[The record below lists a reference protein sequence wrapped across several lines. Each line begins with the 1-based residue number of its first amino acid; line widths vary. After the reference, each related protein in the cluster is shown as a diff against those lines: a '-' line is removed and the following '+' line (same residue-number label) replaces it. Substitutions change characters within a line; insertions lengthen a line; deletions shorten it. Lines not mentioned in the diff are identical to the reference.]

1 MTSLDRPVSSAA
13 AAQQMLTQLDHRMPR
28 HSLPRDFYTSPEF
41 FALDMAAIFERRW
54 MFAGLACEVA
64 EPGQFVTV
72 EIGSTSV
79 LICRGRDR
87 VIRAFFNTCR
97 HRGSI
102 IADAPC
108 GNRGLFVCPYHQW
121 AYDLTGRLIRAPNLD
136 EGVDRDQLGLR
147 PVHVRDIA
155 GLLYICL
162 APVAPDIEAFAA
174 ALAPAATPHD
184 LANAKVVHSITLH
197 EQANWK
203 LVMENAREC
212 DHCQSGHPELMKT
225 LLLFDFADPWSDPVI
240 ADFWTRCEAS
250 GLQSVTKDGP
260 GFRVGRLPFQAGNLS
275 ITMDGQP
282 AVQRRLGDWPAQDIG
297 SLRFTLYPSMFG
309 HIHAD
314 YAVMIQMLPRSATE
328 TLVTCK
334 WIVHADAVEG
344 RDYDRDRLVE
354 VWRETNDQ
362 DLTFVERNQRGV
374 NSIGYR
380 PGPYAPSSEHGV
392 WTFVDWYCL
401 TMQDHLRPPAQP
413 GRVMT
418 A

>member
-1 MTSLDRPVSSAA
+1 MATMTSLDRTASPAPA
-13 AAQQMLTQLDHRMPR
+13 GQQMLALLDHRAPR
-28 HSLPRDFYTSPEF
+28 HSLPRDFYTSPEV

-54 MFAGLACEVA
+54 LFAGLACEIA
-64 EPGQFVTV
+64 EPGQFVTL
-72 EIGSTSV
+72 EIGPSSI
-79 LICRGRDR
+79 LICRGRDGT
-87 VIRAFFNTCR
+87 IRAFFNSCR

-102 IADAPC
+102 VVDAPC
-108 GNRGLFVCPYHQW
+108 GSRGLFVCPYHQW
-121 AYDLTGRLIRAPNLD
+121 AYDLSGRLVRAPNL
-136 EGVDRDQLGLR
+136 EASVDREQLGLR
-147 PVHVRDIA
+147 PVHIRDIA

-174 ALAPAATPHD
+174 ALAPAAAPHD
-184 LANAKVVHSITLH
+184 LAHAKVVHSITLH

-240 ADFWTRCEAS
+240 AGFWTRCEAA
-250 GLQSVTKDGP
+250 GLPSVTRDGN

-282 AVQRRLGDWPAQDIG
+282 AVQKRLGDWPEQDIG

-328 TLVTCK
+328 TLLTCK

-344 RDYDRDRLVE
+344 RDYDLERLVE

-362 DLTFVERNQRGV
+362 DRTLVERNQRGV

-392 WTFVDWYCL
+392 WTFVDWYCQ
-401 TMQDHLRPPAQP
+401 TMQDHLRRPSQA
-413 GRVMT
+413 GS
-418 A
+418 